1 MKLGG
6 IDLSL
11 STLRLSNGVSIRNG
25 TACDAPCRIE
35 PIPYIED
42 EMNETTDYEVRLEIF
57 EGPLELLLHLIRK
70 NEVDIFD
77 IPISK
82 ITNQYLEYLDMMRS
96 LNISI
101 AGDFLVMASTLLHIK
116 SKMLLPG
123 SEEEEED
130 ARVEITR
137 PLLEYLRFKEIAGEL
152 GEREILERDVF
163 ARRLSMEYSSPF
175 EEQETPLD
183 LSLFQL
189 MDAFK
194 RIVDQRL
201 PGAQLKLQLD
211 KWSLKEKTADIL
223 DRLKERRTL
232 YFEDLFSED
241 RTISDFI
248 ISFLALLELVQMG
261 LVRIFQPHPDAA
273 IRLEAHFEG
282 EDERTWQNR

>member
-1 MKLGG
+1 M
-6 IDLSL
+6 
-11 STLRLSNGVSIRNG
+11 T
-25 TACDAPCRIE
+25 
-35 PIPYIED
+35 
-42 EMNETTDYEVRLEIF
+42 ETMDYEVRLEIF

-82 ITNQYLEYLDMMRS
+82 ITDQYLEYLDMMRS

-101 AGDFLVMASTLLHIK
+101 AGDFLVMASTLMHIK

-123 SEEEEED
+123 SEEEEEED

-137 PLLEYLRFKEIAGEL
+137 PLLEYLRLKEIAGEL
-152 GEREILERDVF
+152 AEREILERDVF
-163 ARRLSMEYSSPF
+163 ARRLSMEYSSQF
-175 EEQETPLD
+175 GEQETPLD

-194 RIVDQRL
+194 KIVDQRL

-211 KWSLKEKTADIL
+211 EWSLKEKTTHIL
-223 DRLKERRTL
+223 DQLKEL
-232 YFEDLFSED
+232 GALCFDDLFSED
-241 RTISDFI
+241 RNISDFI

-261 LVRIFQPHPDAA
+261 LVRIFQPHPEAP
-273 IRLEAHFEG
+273 IRLEPHFEE